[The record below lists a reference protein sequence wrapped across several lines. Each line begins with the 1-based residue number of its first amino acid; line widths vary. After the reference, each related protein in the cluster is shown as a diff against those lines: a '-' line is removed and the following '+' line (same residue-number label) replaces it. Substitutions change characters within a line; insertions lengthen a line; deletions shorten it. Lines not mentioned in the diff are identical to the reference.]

1 LVQDQFYIGGA
12 WTPATSGTRI
22 NVHEAATGEIFAE
35 VAEASEQ
42 DIDTAVKAAAEAYP
56 SWSATAVEE
65 RVSYLEAISQG
76 IADRTE
82 DLARSIAREVGSP
95 IRMAR
100 AIQVGNPIAII
111 AGTIAA
117 VRDFQFQEQIGN
129 DLVING
135 PVGVVAAITPWNYP
149 LQQIVA
155 KVAPALAAG
164 CTVVL
169 KASEVAPLS
178 AFTLAEIA
186 AAAGLP
192 AGVLNVIS
200 GTGVTAG
207 EGLVLHPL
215 VDKISFTGSTRAGRR
230 ISQLAAESVTPVTLE
245 LGGKSASVLLP
256 DADIEKAAKFAV
268 YNAFSNAGQTCTA
281 LTRLLVPAG
290 EQERAAAVA
299 VETAQKLNLGD
310 PLDESTRLGPLASET
325 QLERVRGYIRQ
336 GIAEGAR
343 LMIGGAEAPAGLEHG
358 YFVQA
363 TVFADV
369 RPEMTIAQEEIFGPV
384 LSVIPYRDESEALEI
399 ANGTRYGLAGAVWSQ
414 DQDHAIDFA
423 RQLQAG
429 TVEVNGGAFNLLA
442 PFGGVKESGH
452 GREFGRYGL
461 QEFLVPKSIQL

>member
-1 LVQDQFYIGGA
+1 MTTTTDSARSGDRLVQDQFYIGGT
-12 WTPATSGTRI
+12 WTPSTSGTRI

-56 SWSATAVEE
+56 SWSATAVDD
-65 RVSYLEAISQG
+65 RLGYLEAISQG

-100 AIQVGNPIAII
+100 AVQVGNPIAII
-111 AGTIAA
+111 AGTAAA

-129 DLVING
+129 DLVIHG
-135 PVGVVAAITPWNYP
+135 AVGVVAAITPWNYP
-149 LQQIVA
+149 LQQVVA

-169 KASEVAPLS
+169 KASEVAPLT

-192 AGVLNVIS
+192 PGVLNVIS

-230 ISQLAAESVTPVTLE
+230 ISQLAAETVTPVTLE

-290 EQERAAAVA
+290 SR
-299 VETAQKLNLGD
+299 
-310 PLDESTRLGPLASET
+310 SGPLRWRWRPLRRSPWEIRWT
-325 QLERVRGYIRQ
+325 SRPDWVRWPRRPSWSGS
-336 GIAEGAR
+336 A
-343 LMIGGAEAPAGLEHG
+343 
-358 YFVQA
+358 A
-363 TVFADV
+363 T
-369 RPEMTIAQEEIFGPV
+369 
-384 LSVIPYRDESEALEI
+384 
-399 ANGTRYGLAGAVWSQ
+399 
-414 DQDHAIDFA
+414 FA
-423 RQLQAG
+423 RASPR
-429 TVEVNGGAFNLLA
+429 A
-442 PFGGVKESGH
+442 PG
-452 GREFGRYGL
+452 
-461 QEFLVPKSIQL
+461 

>member
-1 LVQDQFYIGGA
+1 LVQDRFYIGGA
-12 WTPATSGTRI
+12 WTPASSGTRI

-100 AIQVGNPIAII
+100 AVQVGNPIAII

-155 KVAPALAAG
+155 KVAPALAGG

-169 KASEVAPLS
+169 KASEVAPLT

-186 AAAGLP
+186 AAA
-192 AGVLNVIS
+192 AI
-200 GTGVTAG
+200 
-207 EGLVLHPL
+207 
-215 VDKISFTGSTRAGRR
+215 
-230 ISQLAAESVTPVTLE
+230 
-245 LGGKSASVLLP
+245 SASV
-256 DADIEKAAKFAV
+256 KAVSGAT
-268 YNAFSNAGQTCTA
+268 SLA
-281 LTRLLVPAG
+281 LSTTVHPPA
-290 EQERAAAVA
+290 
-299 VETAQKLNLGD
+299 
-310 PLDESTRLGPLASET
+310 S
-325 QLERVRGYIRQ
+325 
-336 GIAEGAR
+336 
-343 LMIGGAEAPAGLEHG
+343 
-358 YFVQA
+358 
-363 TVFADV
+363 
-369 RPEMTIAQEEIFGPV
+369 
-384 LSVIPYRDESEALEI
+384 
-399 ANGTRYGLAGAVWSQ
+399 AGA
-414 DQDHAIDFA
+414 
-423 RQLQAG
+423 
-429 TVEVNGGAFNLLA
+429 TLA
-442 PFGGVKESGH
+442 TICCRG
-452 GREFGRYGL
+452 
-461 QEFLVPKSIQL
+461 